1 MAQNIEYE
9 HDIVCTIDTTNI
21 DATRFGITTRFIIEY
36 TNGNICEGTLDT
48 SCTSNI
54 LGEFGNGC
62 TDLVITSW
70 TDRLGTVC
78 TGDVSLTR
86 PPTTAPITSSESE
99 SESEN
104 SAVQRHWKYKSG
116 SDDSS
121 NSGSRRRYLMSN
133 SDSSVSDRSV
143 ITDSWYTNKKCI
155 PNCIQWGKQR
165 GIECGCYESCT
176 NNALNDNECYTANIF
191 GYCGTGVCCC
201 GGQCISTKCDSY
213 GSDSSD
219 SNNRR
224 RSLLG
229 SDRCVASSDSSDGYY
244 SYAEWFKDKCGL
256 TNNYK
261 HMYYSQSSSRSS
273 DSSRNRRIL
282 GASFGSMRHL
292 NSDSSSSY
300 GSRYSIRSDNDYYN
314 DFLIETCVMYEI
326 PIG

>member
-201 GGQCISTKCDSY
+201 GGKCMSTQCDSSY
-213 GSDSSD
+213 GVSS
-219 SNNRR
+219 RR
-224 RSLLG
+224 LLG
-229 SDRCVASSDSSDGYY
+229 SDRCSVSSDSGDGYY
-244 SYAEWFKDKCGL
+244 SYSEWFKDRCGL
-256 TNNYK
+256 TQDDA
-261 HMYYSQSSSRSS
+261 YYSQSSDSNSNSDDGTGSGS
-273 DSSRNRRIL
+273 DSGRRRRHLL
-282 GASFGSMRHL
+282 GASFGSVR
-292 NSDSSSSY
+292 
-300 GSRYSIRSDNDYYN
+300 
-314 DFLIETCVMYEI
+314 
-326 PIG
+326 